1 MLVLFVAQSDALA
14 EWASDVGLTKHIY
27 RLGLAEGSR
36 EAAVEALN
44 AESSA
49 GFQDW
54 KLMKTEEVEAADADV
69 AIERLARKEKM
80 VDPVLYPKIRGVRGI
95 FKIKPANVENA
106 MLVKRALA
114 GDELKAVKPK
124 PVDFAAYMIENASK

>member
-1 MLVLFVAQSDALA
+1 MSVLFVAQSDAMT
-14 EWASDVGLTKHIY
+14 EWASDVGLTKHVY
-27 RLGLAEGSR
+27 RLGVAAESR
-36 EAAVEALN
+36 EAAVEAMN

-54 KLMKTEEVEAADADV
+54 KLVKAPEVEAADENA
-69 AIERLARKEKM
+69 AIEQLARKEKM

-114 GDELKAVKPK
+114 GEAPKVVKLKPA
-124 PVDFAAYMIENASK
+124 DFAAYMIENAAK